1 MVAYLK
7 ERAEEEMALR
17 AKVEESKQAQ
27 MANEAKRHED
37 LYNIL
42 LQQQKQQQE
51 FQQQQVQLNQEAM
64 KQQQQQQFLQ
74 IQQSMANQQ
83 QQNFQMLMAILQKKK
98 LNSSTIISKN
108 KLNLLQFFYTFT
120 TLIYFKIMC

>member
-27 MANEAKRHED
+27 MANEAKRHGD

-64 KQQQQQQFLQ
+64 KQQQQQFLQ

-83 QQNFQMLMAILQKKK
+83 QQNFQMLMAILQKK
-98 LNSSTIISKN
+98 N
-108 KLNLLQFFYTFT
+108 
-120 TLIYFKIMC
+120 